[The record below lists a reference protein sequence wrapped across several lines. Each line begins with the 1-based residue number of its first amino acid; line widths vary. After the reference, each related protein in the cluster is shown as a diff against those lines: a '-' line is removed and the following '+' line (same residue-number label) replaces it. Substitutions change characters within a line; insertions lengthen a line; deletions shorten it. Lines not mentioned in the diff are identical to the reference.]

1 MQSSSSISLC
11 KSASAIILRPT
22 HHPSFNTSITASSPQ
37 PVGTRSLLRPLRVI
51 VPAGGGISRFKNH
64 LAGVSGNVRA
74 CPKAPPDVRA
84 AMLKNLGETSKKNRT
99 LAAQKRSF
107 SEITREDSSSEPNY
121 SEVTPGSNE
130 DTTPIRSPNPCPRSG
145 GSLLQPNIKSALRG
159 KDAALRT
166 DRAIARFWYE
176 HCLPFNVVASPSFP
190 VLINMIASM
199 GAGYTGPSYHAI
211 RTTLLDDIYAECKL
225 TVDSMRIHWKNFGC
239 TIMADGWT
247 DNRQRS
253 LINFLIYSPKGISF
267 VKSVDASGFPKTGKK
282 LFELFDSVIQWVGVQ
297 NVVQVVTD
305 NAANYVA
312 AGKMIHSRY
321 KNIYWTSCVAHTVNL
336 VFKDICALPHIAKL
350 TKSASTITTFLYN
363 HGALLHWLRERPTW
377 KEIVRPGATRF
388 ATTFLTL
395 QSIVHQQVDLE
406 CLMVDESFRESAL
419 DMWMYET
426 TPDLDIDSI
435 EEAFQ
440 GGDDY
445 SSIDFGLGVGGAAHE
460 DINTIGLP

>member
-1 MQSSSSISLC
+1 METGSSEADAQTQIPSRVSVRAKTDPTWGYAQQNGTKITCLLC
-11 KSASAIILRPT
+11 T
-22 HHPSFNTSITASSPQ
+22 HTF
-37 PVGTRSLLRPLRVI
+37 
-51 VPAGGGISRFKNH
+51 AGGGISRFKNH

-211 RTTLLDDIYAECKL
+211 RTTLLDDIYEECKL

-253 LINFLIYSPKGISF
+253 LINFLIYSHKGISF

-321 KNIYWTSCVAHTVNL
+321 KNIYWTPCVAHTVNL

-426 TPDLDIDSI
+426 TPDLDIYSI